1 MCYDLHIY
9 PVKHTYFTTYYT
21 YANKQLIKFLVPAW
35 LYMRN
40 TEYETT
46 KVHSI
51 ENGNLIWKDLFF
63 WPKMV
68 ISSRLD
74 HGSHTRHYV
83 DSR

>member
-1 MCYDLHIY
+1 
-9 PVKHTYFTTYYT
+9 
-21 YANKQLIKFLVPAW
+21 
-35 LYMRN
+35 MRN

-51 ENGNLIWKDLFF
+51 ENGNLSEKIVF